1 MRCQLCGPP
10 ARIAVTSMGRGFLV
24 GATAGRRTPERRRSA
39 AKHVQLFG
47 GGCIML
53 QVQRAAEI
61 LKERY
66 GVTSDIW
73 GATSYQLEQGVN
85 PDKLYSAEV

>member
-1 MRCQLCGPP
+1 MLKGMYPYVKADKP
-10 ARIAVTSMGRGFLV
+10 
-24 GATAGRRTPERRRSA
+24 A

-61 LKERY
+61 LKDRY

-73 GATSYQLEQGVN
+73 GVTSYQLEQCVK

>member
-1 MRCQLCGPP
+1 
-10 ARIAVTSMGRGFLV
+10 
-24 GATAGRRTPERRRSA
+24 
-39 AKHVQLFG
+39 
-47 GGCIML
+47 ML
-53 QVQRAAEI
+53 QVQRAAAI

-73 GATSYQLEQGVN
+73 GVTSYQLVQGVN